1 MLGALTSRTRAT
13 TDALL
18 REARFDAA
26 TVHERHSAG
35 EPSPSWSNGSCDI
48 TVLLFTTKIKQC
60 VPFSPP
66 HNCSFKLEIAFCV
79 RGVVSPALSNIVL
92 NELDQELERRGHRF
106 TRYAEDCN
114 IYVRSRRA
122 GERVMSSVTRLLTTK
137 LKLRVN
143 SEKRAVARPW
153 ERKLL

>member
-26 TVHERHSAG
+26 TGHERHSAG

-48 TVLLFTTKIKQC
+48 IVLLFTTKIKQC

-79 RGVVSPALSNIVL
+79 RGVRGPPCGVPSSAGLTSPFSV
-92 NELDQELERRGHRF
+92 HRL
-106 TRYAEDCN
+106 ASL
-114 IYVRSRRA
+114 V
-122 GERVMSSVTRLLTTK
+122 
-137 LKLRVN
+137 
-143 SEKRAVARPW
+143 AVGT
-153 ERKLL
+153 

>member
-26 TVHERHSAG
+26 TVHELHSAG

-79 RGVVSPALSNIVL
+79 RGVVSPLLANVYLHYAFDL
-92 NELDQELERRGHRF
+92 WAQHWRKHRYWRRH
-106 TRYAEDCN
+106 N
-114 IYVRSRRA
+114 
-122 GERVMSSVTRLLTTK
+122 
-137 LKLRVN
+137 
-143 SEKRAVARPW
+143 RAVRG
-153 ERKLL
+153 

>member
-1 MLGALTSRTRAT
+1 MLGALLCRARAT
-13 TDALL
+13 ADALL
-18 REARFDAA
+18 REARLDAA

-79 RGVVSPALSNIVL
+79 RGVVSPLLSNIVL
-92 NELDQELERRGHRF
+92 DEFDRELERRELRF
-106 TRYAEDCN
+106 ARYADD
-114 IYVRSRRA
+114 
-122 GERVMSSVTRLLTTK
+122 
-137 LKLRVN
+137 
-143 SEKRAVARPW
+143 
-153 ERKLL
+153 